1 MAENIET
8 PDENVEETTAANPED
23 QRAQA
28 EKRSVLFIVYP
39 ILLVLVAGIAVLGT
53 SFFLGRESTTEQ
65 NVAQIQYKGDTLGYR
80 INPDSRAIFIP
91 PVVNDPISVQPKNDN
106 RMLAM
111 VRLQLIVE
119 SKVHQ
124 RWNGLQPEVLDI
136 LRGEIRDQITLVL
149 AQKTTDQLQNY
160 DKGKREQ
167 YARDIRDALNMYVFN
182 QFTAA
187 GSNKKIKKG
196 QQKKNITTHFTADP
210 IKKVVFYEML
220 VVSN

>member
-8 PDENVEETTAANPED
+8 PDENVGETTAANPEE

-39 ILLVLVAGIAVLGT
+39 ILLVLVAGVAVLGT

-65 NVAQIQYKGDTLGYR
+65 TVAQIQYKGDTLGYR

-91 PVVNDPISVQPKNDN
+91 GMVSEPISVQPKNDN
-106 RMLAM
+106 SMLAM

-119 SKVHQ
+119 SKVYQ
-124 RWNGLQPEVLDI
+124 RWNSLQPEVLDI

-149 AQKTTDQLQNY
+149 AQKTTVQLQNY
-160 DKGKREQ
+160 DKKTREK
-167 YARDIRDALNMYVFN
+167 YAKDIRDALNMYVFN
-182 QFTAA
+182 QFTVA

-196 QQKKNITTHFTADP
+196 QQKKNITTHFPADP

-220 VVSN
+220 VVNN